1 MAKISLIFSSSAEK
15 LSSCKREVRLHE
27 SGFQSN
33 FEDFRRDSK
42 SKIRI
47 EVQGNLFSGYMNT
60 SLTLNNCVHINPAV
74 LTLSDSPS
82 SAVSRSTQRW
92 TRESLAARA
101 GEHQAVSSLQ
111 RERNTRAPPSRT
123 AGPEWT
129 SKTAS
134 SSVNRL
140 DTAYRSDTT
149 HVIRLSSLKT
159 SHLVAKLVCRL
170 CDV

>member
-1 MAKISLIFSSSAEK
+1 M
-15 LSSCKREVRLHE
+15 
-27 SGFQSN
+27 
-33 FEDFRRDSK
+33 SK

-47 EVQGNLFSGYMNT
+47 EVQGNHSFFSGYMNT
-60 SLTLNNCVHINPAV
+60 SLTHNNCVHINPAV

-92 TRESLAARA
+92 TRESLAAWA
-101 GEHQAVSSLQ
+101 GEHQAVSSRQ

-159 SHLVAKLVCRL
+159 SHLVAKLICRL